1 MSDLVTYTRRGT
13 VGVVTVDSPP
23 VNALSVGVRKG
34 LVDCIGQGLAD
45 DVEAIVL
52 VCEGRTFIAGAD
64 IKEFGKPAQPPGLNE
79 VLDAMEGSS
88 KPVIAAIHGTALG
101 GGLETALACH
111 YRCAV
116 PSAKLGLPEVLLGI
130 LPGAGGTQRLPR
142 LIGVAKALDMITS
155 GTPVGAA
162 EALEL
167 GLVDEVVEGDLTEG
181 AVEFAVRLI
190 AEDRPLV
197 KIRDMNDKFGEV
209 DPGLFDKYRAQ
220 LAKRRRGFE
229 APQACVDAVEAA
241 TTMSFDEGIAMERE
255 TFVKLVSSDQSAA
268 QRHIFFAE
276 RQAAKIDDVPKDTP
290 TVKVVQTAVL
300 GAGTMGGGIAMNL
313 ANAGIPVRIVET
325 TQELLDKGISIVQK
339 NYTRTM
345 LKGRITQE
353 DMDTRMALIEP
364 TLNFDDIA
372 DADVV
377 IEAVF
382 EEMDLKKEIFK
393 KLDATCK
400 QGAVLATNTST
411 LNVNEIAAVT
421 SRPERVVGMH
431 FFSPANVMRL
441 LEVVRGDKTDN
452 ETLATAMAL
461 GKQMNKVPV
470 VVGVCDGF
478 VGNRM
483 LGPYGREAHFLL
495 EEGALPQQIDKAL
508 YSGFGMAMGPI
519 AMNDLAGLDIG
530 WRIRRA
536 RKRPEGKRYS
546 AVADKICELGRFGQK
561 TSAGFYRYEEG
572 DRTPIP
578 DGEIEELIIR
588 ESELIG
594 MERRDIS
601 DAEIIERCIY
611 ALVNEGARIIEE
623 GFAQRASDIDVIYSY
638 GYGFPIHRGGPM
650 FYADTV
656 GLKKVY
662 DKVCEFHEQHGEN
675 WTPAPL
681 LKKLAEEGGRFN
693 G

>member
-23 VNALSVGVRKG
+23 VNALSVGVR
-34 LVDCIGQGLAD
+34 QGLMD
-45 DVEAIVL
+45 CMGLGLKDEVEAIVL
-52 VCEGRTFIAGAD
+52 VCAGRTFIAGAD
-64 IKEFGKPAQPPGLNE
+64 IKEFGKPPQPPGLNE
-79 VLDAMEGSS
+79 VLDAIEGSS
-88 KPVIAAIHGTALG
+88 KPVVAAIHGTALG
-101 GGLETALACH
+101 GGLEVALTCH

-116 PSAKLGLPEVLLGI
+116 ESAKLGLPEVLLGI

-142 LIGVAKALDMITS
+142 IVGVEKALDMITS
-155 GTPVGAA
+155 GTPVGAS
-162 EALEL
+162 EAHEI

-181 AVEFAVRLI
+181 AIEFAVRLI
-190 AEDRPLV
+190 AENRPLV
-197 KIRDMNDKFGEV
+197 KIRDMTDKIGDV

-220 LAKRRRGFE
+220 LAKRKRGFE
-229 APQACVDAVEAA
+229 APQACIDAVEAA
-241 TTMSFDEGIAMERE
+241 TTMSFEDGLAKERE
-255 TFVKLVSSDQSAA
+255 IFVKLVTSDQSVA
-268 QRHIFFAE
+268 QRYIFFAE
-276 RQAAKIDDVPKDTP
+276 RQAAKIDDVPKDAP
-290 TVKVVQTAVL
+290 TVNVAQAAVL

-325 TQELLDKGISIVQK
+325 SQELLDKGLGIIQT
-339 NYTRTM
+339 NYERTM

-353 DMDTRMALIEP
+353 DVDTRMALIEP

-382 EEMDLKKEIFK
+382 EEMDLKKEIFQ

-400 QGAVLATNTST
+400 QGAILATNTST

-441 LEVVRGDKTDN
+441 IEVVRGDKTDN
-452 ETLATAMAL
+452 ESLATAMAL
-461 GKQMNKVPV
+461 AKRMNKVAV

-483 LGPYGREAHFLL
+483 IHPYGREAHFLL
-495 EEGALPQQIDKAL
+495 EEGALPQQVDKAM
-508 YSGFGMAMGPI
+508 YDFGMAMGPI
-519 AMNDLAGLDIG
+519 SMNDLAGLDIG
-530 WRIRRA
+530 WLIRRA

-546 AVADKICELGRFGQK
+546 AVADKICELGRYGQK
-561 TSAGFYRYEEG
+561 TRAGFYRYEEG

-578 DGEIEELIIR
+578 DPLIEELIVR
-588 ESELIG
+588 ESESLG
-594 MERRDIS
+594 LERRDIS
-601 DAEIIERCIY
+601 DGEIIERCIY
-611 ALVNEGARIIEE
+611 ALVNEGARIVEE
-623 GFAQRASDIDVIYSY
+623 GFAQRASDIDVIYAY
-638 GYGFPIHRGGPM
+638 GYGFPIYRGGPM
-650 FYADTV
+650 LYADTV
-656 GLKKVY
+656 GLKNVY
-662 DKVCEFHEQHGEN
+662 DKVCEFYDQHGEN
-675 WTPAPL
+675 WKPAPL
-681 LKKLAEEGGRFN
+681 LKKLSEEGGRFN